1 MTENHKS
8 DSFLENNNV
17 EKSPLT
23 LSDNTSTKAKI
34 FFKRKRKKRDN
45 VAVDTKE
52 TVAKVSFLE
61 MFRYAMWWEK
71 VINVAGLVCAAG
83 SGHKGHTTL
92 SGITIW
98 ELRDLKCDFRLITVM
113 NTFFQVATVY
123 KSDQD
128 NPELIERFNIARDD
142 FRDGGKRDC
151 VSLPVNTVCIDM
163 LVIGIAM
170 FVGVYTFQHAW
181 VFTSERISS
190 RIRSMY
196 LRSILRQDIAFFD
209 NIGAGEVATRIETD
223 THLVQS
229 GISEKVA
236 NAAMFIG
243 SFPLGQVSRTFIAG
257 FIIAFAQQ
265 AKIAGVLF
273 LIVPLIATAGAGMN
287 VFTSKYSQNALTYI
301 AESGSLVEE
310 VLSTIR
316 TAKAF
321 GSQVILLKLYDTYL
335 SKARSQGFKTA
346 ISSAVGLCIFF
357 FIIYASYA
365 LAFVWGVTLLLR
377 NETEV
382 GEIVGVLISTMIGS
396 FSLAIAAPELQAIA
410 KGQAAAAKIFD
421 TIERIPP
428 IDSASEEGLK
438 PSFIAG
444 NITFEDVD
452 FSYPARLNVQVMKKF
467 TATFHKGHLTALVGA
482 SGSGKSTAIGLIERF
497 YDPLNGVI
505 KLDGNDLR
513 DINVKWLRSKIGMVG
528 QEPVL
533 FNETLRANVEHGL
546 IGTEMEHW
554 PDEQRLELV
563 INACKVANAD
573 GFINTLPEKYDNS
586 VGER

>member
-1 MTENHKS
+1 MTENHKA

-92 SGITIW
+92 SGVIIW

-113 NTFFQVATVY
+113 NTFFQVATIY
-123 KSDQD
+123 KSDRD

-229 GISEKVA
+229 GISEKAKYHVLTQ
-236 NAAMFIG
+236 
-243 SFPLGQVSRTFIAG
+243 SLGTFIAG

>member
-23 LSDNTSTKAKI
+23 LSDNTST
-34 FFKRKRKKRDN
+34 RKKRDN

-83 SGHKGHTTL
+83 SGAIQPCLALLFGRYVSLTQ
-92 SGITIW
+92 
-98 ELRDLKCDFRLITVM
+98 LRDLKCDFRLITVM

-123 KSDQD
+123 KSDRN

-229 GISEKVA
+229 GISEKYHVLTQ
-236 NAAMFIG
+236 
-243 SFPLGQVSRTFIAG
+243 SLGTFIAG